1 VQARTQPQSSS
12 VVADHYSRRTVLA
25 FQYGSLAFAVIGLL
39 WGLIFAAIGWWSVVA
54 LDIGIITTGLA
65 IYLLIRRGRLA
76 FGILAAQAALMVIAI
91 IMGLMLD
98 VPTAD
103 APRVSH
109 IYLLVLAA
117 LGYLNYQRG
126 KSTAQLVL
134 IGMCLLAF
142 VVLASTPLA
151 TPLAVTMPDGLRIAG
166 SWANTIVATTM
177 LAACIHAMQAEFT
190 RKDRFARDLMAAV
203 WKDEFQLAFQPQ
215 VDLSRNTIGAEALL
229 RWNSPSRG
237 AVSPAEFIPEAERL
251 GLMVAIGGWVLEQGC
266 TTLARWQK
274 DPGLRH
280 LSLSV
285 NVSASQLMHED
296 FEELVRDTLEK
307 TRAEPRRLVLEL
319 TESVL
324 VTDIELVIARL
335 KALRALGITL
345 SLDDFGTGY
354 SSLSYLQRLPIQQV
368 KIDRSFVQD
377 AVDNPA
383 SASLVNNIVL
393 MSRDLG
399 HTVLAEGVET
409 SEQHELLARSGCIEF
424 QGYLYGRP
432 MPLAAFEQ
440 HIGSGDET
448 DGSAPATG
456 HAT

>member
-1 VQARTQPQSSS
+1 VKASTQPQSSS

-39 WGLIFAAIGWWSVVA
+39 WGVVFAAIGWWSVVA
-54 LDIGIITTGLA
+54 LDVGIITTGLA

-134 IGMCLLAF
+134 IGLCLLAF

-177 LAACIHAMQAEFT
+177 LAASIHAMQAEFT
-190 RKDRFARDLMAAV
+190 RKDRFARDLMAAL
-203 WKDEFQLAFQPQ
+203 WKDEFHLVFQPQ
-215 VDLSRNTIGAEALL
+215 VDSSQTTTGAEALL
-229 RWNSPSRG
+229 RWNSPTRG
-237 AVSPAEFIPEAERL
+237 LVSPVEFIPEAERL
-251 GLMVAIGGWVLEQGC
+251 GLMVTIGGWVLEQGC
-266 TTLARWQK
+266 RTLARWEK
-274 DPGLRH
+274 TPELRN
-280 LSLSV
+280 LSLSI
-285 NVSASQLMHED
+285 NVSVSQLVHED
-296 FEELVRDTLEK
+296 FEQLVRDTLEK
-307 TRAEPRRLVLEL
+307 TRVLPERLTLEL

-324 VTDIELVIARL
+324 ASDIELVIAKL
-335 KALRALGITL
+335 HALRRLGITVA
-345 SLDDFGTGY
+345 LDDFGTGY

-377 AVDNPA
+377 AVNNPA
-383 SASLVNNIVL
+383 SASLVNSIVL

-409 SEQHELLARSGCIEF
+409 IEQHELLARSGCVEF
-424 QGYLYGRP
+424 QGYLYGKP
-432 MPLAAFEQ
+432 MPLAEFEQ
-440 HIGSGDET
+440 RLEIEAQTAASGVRR
-448 DGSAPATG
+448 SV
-456 HAT
+456 